1 MSWWSLGE
9 GVGQMG
15 TELADWQ
22 VACAF
27 CGETGNWGL
36 EHHAEKKKPNEA
48 KRLNFDTLKCGNCGG
63 YVMVLGSAG
72 HGLHDY
78 KVLSWPLKYSQH
90 PKHWPPDIGR

>member
-15 TELADWQ
+15 TELADWRI
-22 VACAF
+22 ACAF

-63 YVMVLGSAG
+63 YVMVLWSAG

-78 KVLSWPLKYSQH
+78 KVLSWPLKYS
-90 PKHWPPDIGR
+90 